1 MRVVQLI
8 GPYAGKVVEMPY
20 HVATN
25 CLASG
30 TACRPGD
37 VHNHRVKGLRLDQFD
52 VEALTGK
59 TEMDLAAEK
68 QATPKPKPKPKPKAK
83 RKRKK

>member
-37 VHNHRVKGLRLDQFD
+37 VHNHRVKGLSLAQFD
-52 VEALTGK
+52 EEALTGK
-59 TEMDLAAEK
+59 TVEEAGAE
-68 QATPKPKPKPKPKAK
+68 TKPKPKAK